1 MRMHQENVS
10 PKPLAGK
17 QEGMNSVSSY
27 NGGGLKSGVL
37 KVNGFGG
44 DKAQRALHCSWR
56 EGKQTIQG
64 GRQHGNSDLKSVWGH
79 TVGGLFALLRA
90 PPLEAAFTEIPL

>member
-37 KVNGFGG
+37 KVNGLGR
-44 DKAQRALHCSWR
+44 DRALRTLPSSWR
-56 EGKQTIQG
+56 EGRQTTG
-64 GRQHGNSDLKSVWGH
+64 GDDHGKSNRRTSGAHSGEDNSL
-79 TVGGLFALLRA
+79 
-90 PPLEAAFTEIPL
+90 I